1 MSETHVVSAL
11 QDKRDRIKAA
21 IAAYE
26 RELEKARRDLVNVN
40 AVLSMYAREIDPD
53 GTSAKVSVAMVF
65 KRGEIFALCKS
76 ALADASEG
84 LDTRELAAHVL
95 SAKGLDAG
103 DAILRRSIAYNV
115 VQTLGS
121 RLKRRS
127 IKSSGKRGGVRI
139 WIL

>member
-11 QDKRDRIKAA
+11 QDKRDIIKSA

-26 RELEKARRDLVNVN
+26 RELAKARSDLANVN
-40 AVLSMYAREIDPD
+40 AVLAMYGREINPESA
-53 GTSAKVSVAMVF
+53 SAKISIAMVF
-65 KRGEIFALCKS
+65 KRGEIFAICKA
-76 ALADASEG
+76 ALAGTSEG
-84 LDTRELAAHVL
+84 LDTRQLAACVL
-95 SAKGLDAG
+95 TAKGLDAG